1 MLKSQ
6 ADYLIRQNPRLAPQI
21 QAGLLLAV
29 AGRVKP
35 IGDPAESLT
44 RSWEVLG
51 ETYVRSGE
59 GSVESPQGGLQKA
72 DGGSSV
78 TSPSTLHS
86 LLLCKTYT
94 VRDLDTTPRR
104 WSCNCEQGQTYGPL
118 TVNFLGHTGHIC
130 KHIAA
135 VTILWLQCEYPEKPV
150 SLYDLFTQ
158 LVQEQAI
165 YLVAGEAVELPTP
178 HGVKIEYYDKNG
190 QSGLCLKTGKAR
202 SGVLARWLPKMEA
215 MSGGEWRLV
224 GEARVRYQE
233 FVIKINGGS

>member
-6 ADYLIRQNPRLAPQI
+6 ADYLITEHPHLSGQI

-44 RSWEVLG
+44 RNWEVLG
-51 ETYVRSGE
+51 ETYE
-59 GSVESPQGGLQKA
+59 GAYCKA
-72 DGGSSV
+72 
-78 TSPSTLHS
+78 
-86 LLLCKTYT
+86 YT

-118 TVNFLGHTGHIC
+118 TTDFLGHPGRIC

-135 VTILWLQCEYPEKPV
+135 VGILWLECEYPEKPA
-150 SLYDLFTQ
+150 SLWDLFTR

-165 YLVAGEAVELPTP
+165 YLVAGDSIELPTP
-178 HGVKIEYYDKNG
+178 YGVKLEYYDKNG
-190 QSGLCLKTGKAR
+190 QGGLCLKTGKAR
-202 SGVLARWLPKMEA
+202 SGILARWLPKIEA
-215 MSGGEWRLV
+215 MSRGEWRLV
-224 GEARVRYQE
+224 GEAEARYQE
-233 FVIKINGGS
+233 FVSRINGGSK

>member
-6 ADYLIRQNPRLAPQI
+6 ADYLIVEHPNLSSQI

-35 IGDPAESLT
+35 IGDPAEALT
-44 RSWEVLG
+44 RNWEVLG
-51 ETYVRSGE
+51 ETYE
-59 GSVESPQGGLQKA
+59 GTQ
-72 DGGSSV
+72 
-78 TSPSTLHS
+78 
-86 LLLCKTYT
+86 CKVYT

-118 TVNFLGHTGHIC
+118 TPDFIGHPGRIC

-135 VTILWLQCEYPEKPV
+135 VGILWLACEYPEKPA
-150 SLYDLFTQ
+150 SLWDLFTR

-178 HGVKIEYYDKNG
+178 HKVKMEYYNG
-190 QSGLCLKTGKAR
+190 LRLKRGRVR
-202 SGVLARWLPKMEA
+202 SEILARWVLPVDSGEWRVESPQGGLPKADEA
-215 MSGGEWRLV
+215 TDSPSTLYASHSTSSKGEWRLV
-224 GEARVRYQE
+224 GEAESRYQE
-233 FVIKINGGS
+233 FVSKINGSFNV

>member
-1 MLKSQ
+1 MSLKSQ
-6 ADYLIRQNPRLAPQI
+6 ADYLITEHPHLSSQV

-44 RSWEVLG
+44 RNWEVLG
-51 ETYVRSGE
+51 ETYE
-59 GSVESPQGGLQKA
+59 G
-72 DGGSSV
+72 
-78 TSPSTLHS
+78 TY
-86 LLLCKTYT
+86 CKTYI

-118 TVNFLGHTGHIC
+118 AIFLGKGESRIC

-135 VTILWLQCEYPEKPV
+135 VGILWLECVYPEKPT
-150 SLYDLFTQ
+150 SLYDLFTR
-158 LVQEQAI
+158 LVFEQAV

-178 HGVKIEYYDKNG
+178 HKVKLEYYDKNG

-202 SGVLARWLPKMEA
+202 SGVLARWLPKIEA
-215 MSGGEWRLV
+215 MSGGEWRIV
-224 GEARVRYQE
+224 GEAEVRYDKFKRE
-233 FVIKINGGS
+233 LGK